1 MTPDLQEPPHDTES
15 LESASFGALDSLAAA
30 EGVVRHLGSLT
41 GLTSWFFLRRYDDEW
56 VVIAAESSDSELMP
70 GDAVAHDHPLV
81 WSRSDESADPAV
93 SDIVIDISGP
103 DLAVGVGP
111 ATAGRLGTVLRIG
124 LRGPDGRI
132 FAWLTG
138 TRPDAHPAPDDLRR
152 VLPILELM
160 GGVLASLLMVDLDRS
175 RMQRRLDVAEN
186 AALSDELTGLGN
198 RRAFERAVER
208 EEARCERFGHRAGV
222 LVIDLDGLKTIN
234 DREGHAAGDELIRSA
249 ARALRDSV
257 RAADQVFRVGGDEF
271 AVVLPEV
278 TAGRLGAAS
287 DRVEAALRDAGVAA
301 SIGAAIRGHGD
312 QISDA
317 VARAD
322 ATMYEQKRGS
332 HR

>member
-1 MTPDLQEPPHDTES
+1 MPPDLQDPPQDTAS
-15 LESASFGALDSLAAA
+15 LDSGSFGALDSLAAA
-30 EGVVRHLGSLT
+30 EDVVRRLGPLT
-41 GLTSWFFLRRYDDEW
+41 GLTSWYFLRRYDEDW
-56 VVIAAESSDSELMP
+56 VVVAVDSSDNALLP
-70 GDAVAHDHPLV
+70 GDTVPLSHPLV
-81 WSRSDESADPAV
+81 WASTDRPAEHN
-93 SDIVIDISGP
+93 P
-103 DLAVGVGP
+103 DLVVDLSGLDPAVGVGP
-111 ATAGRLGTVLRIG
+111 STSGELGTVLRIG
-124 LRGPDGRI
+124 LRGPDGRV

-138 TRPDAHPAPDDLRR
+138 TRPDAHPDPANLRR
-152 VLPILELM
+152 MRPLLELM

-175 RMQRRLDVAEN
+175 RMQRRLDAAES

-222 LVIDLDGLKTIN
+222 LVIDLDGLKVIN
-234 DREGHAAGDELIRSA
+234 DSDGHAAGDELIRTA
-249 ARALRDSV
+249 ACALRDSV

-278 TAGRLGAAS
+278 TSSRLGAAS
-287 DRVEAALRDAGVAA
+287 ERVEAALRNAGVAA

-322 ATMYEQKRGS
+322 ATMYAQKRRS